1 MTIYPPGFLIANR
14 YDVIQA
20 PDIEKRILVG
30 GMGLV
35 YICHDTQIGR
45 DVALKT
51 FRPEYLSKR
60 ATRDRFL
67 REGTAWVE
75 LGSHPH
81 IVRCYDVKYIDPAVF
96 LILERIVEEQGKKDA
111 SLRAW
116 MGAPMTVGQALLFAL
131 QIARGM
137 QHAAEKIPGLV
148 HRDLK
153 PENVLVG
160 ADKLPGTNINRV
172 RVTDFGLASILKD
185 ESGGMEDGEDPAM
198 LGRTHLTHGI
208 VGTPLYMAPE
218 QWKGKPVG
226 VYTDIYALGCILFE
240 LLAGQPVVSGFSLNE
255 LKAAHCSGK
264 FRPLPDDL
272 PGPVRTFLKRSLAVT
287 TRERYQ
293 AWNEVTAALEE
304 LYEGLGKG
312 PVPQEGE
319 SSTERQSV
327 ASSYNELGASY
338 AHMGKTQV
346 ALDYFEKALVIYH
359 ELGDR
364 SGEGA
369 SLRNLGN
376 AYFAL
381 GDAQRALGCY
391 EQYLTISR
399 EIGNRRWEG
408 NALGNIGEV
417 YRSQGDAHRAINYYE
432 QYLEIAREIGNRRG
446 EGNALGSLGL
456 AYAALS
462 EVHRAIGYYEQYLAI
477 AREIGDRRGE
487 GNALGNLGNA
497 YAALGDARR
506 AIGYY
511 EQYLAIAHEIGDRVG
526 EGNALG
532 NLGNAY
538 LALGEVSRAIYFYEQ
553 RLEIAR
559 EIGDRR
565 GEGNA
570 LGNLG
575 IAYDQLGRVDDA
587 LLYYQQRLEIARKID
602 DKEGVCATLFNMGHL
617 YMKKEQVQE
626 AVNAW
631 VNMYILAKQINLT
644 QALQKLANVAPKAG
658 LPEGLDGWEM
668 LAQNMQKEGLIKDL
682 MK

>member
-14 YDVIQA
+14 YEVIQA
-20 PDIEKRILVG
+20 PDIGKRILVG

-81 IVRCYDVKYIDPAVF
+81 IVRCYDVKYIDPTVF
-96 LILERIVEEQGKKDA
+96 LILERIVEEQGMKDA

-116 MGAPMTVGQALLFAL
+116 MGAPIPLDQALLFAL

-137 QHAAEKIPGLV
+137 QHAVEKIPGLV

-153 PENVLVG
+153 PENVLIG
-160 ADKLPGTNINRV
+160 ADKLPGTNINRL
-172 RVTDFGLASILKD
+172 RVTDFGLAAILKD
-185 ESGGMEDGEDPAM
+185 ESGSMMMDEEGPAA

-226 VYTDIYALGCILFE
+226 EYTDIYALGCILYE
-240 LLAGQPVVSGFSLNE
+240 LLAGQPAVNGLNLNE

-264 FRPLPDDL
+264 FRPLPGGL
-272 PGPVRTFLKRSLAVT
+272 PGSIHAFLNRCLAVT
-287 TRERYQ
+287 TRQRYQ
-293 AWNEVTAALEE
+293 VWNEVTVALEG
-304 LYEGLGKG
+304 LYAGLGRG

-319 SSTERQSV
+319 SNADRQSV
-327 ASSYNELGASY
+327 ASSYNEIGASY
-338 AHMGKTQV
+338 AQIGKTQV
-346 ALDYFEKALVIYH
+346 ALDYFEKALAIFH

-364 SGEGA
+364 GGEGA

-376 AYFAL
+376 AYFTL
-381 GDAQRALGCY
+381 GDAKRALGCY
-391 EQYLTISR
+391 EQYLEIAR
-399 EIGNRRWEG
+399 ETGNRRWEG

-417 YRSQGDAHRAINYYE
+417 YRNQGEVHRAISCYE
-432 QYLEIAREIGNRRG
+432 QYLEIAREISHRRG

-456 AYAALS
+456 AYATLG
-462 EVHRAIGYYEQYLAI
+462 EIPRAIGCYEQYLEI

-497 YAALGDARR
+497 HAALGDTHRAISHYKQYLKIAQEIGDRAGEGIALGNLGNVYLTLGEVRR
-506 AIGYY
+506 AIHYY
-511 EQYLAIAHEIGDRVG
+511 ELRLEIAHEIGDRRG
-526 EGNALG
+526 ESNILG
-532 NLGNAY
+532 NLGTAY
-538 LALGEVSRAIYFYEQ
+538 AQLREV
-553 RLEIAR
+553 
-559 EIGDRR
+559 D
-565 GEGNA
+565 NA
-570 LGNLG
+570 L
-575 IAYDQLGRVDDA
+575 R
-587 LLYYQQRLEIARKID
+587 YYQQRLDIARKID
-602 DKEGVCATLFNMGHL
+602 DKEGLCATLFNMGNL
-617 YMKKEQVQE
+617 YIQNEQVQE
-626 AVNAW
+626 AISVW
-631 VNMYILAKQINLT
+631 VNMYVLAKQMNLAK
-644 QALQKLANVAPKAG
+644 ALQKLANVAPKVG

-668 LAQNMQKEGLIKDL
+668 LAQNMQK
-682 MK
+682 